1 MFFLSSLHARA
12 ASLATMMTATIAGAI
27 SNDANFK
34 FTFCRNVFWCL
45 LPATQRSD
53 PITWILIYG
62 TMAVVCVMAA
72 FEFLRPM
79 AHDRAVCKLW
89 VYAIILIP
97 AFWTWVGSP
106 DRSLL
111 FDELAKMKFSYIE
124 ESREFLG
131 LLICMTILACVG

>member
-1 MFFLSSLHARA
+1 MMRILNLVLAVMFLVF
-12 ASLATMMTATIAGAI
+12 ASLQL
-27 SNDANFK
+27 ND
-34 FTFCRNVFWCL
+34 
-45 LPATQRSD
+45 PD

-72 FEFLRPM
+72 FEFYVRWLM
-79 AHDRAVCKLW
+79 IVQFVSYG

-131 LLICMTILACVG
+131 LLICMTILAVCWAKSSKSSRKGF